1 MIVKLVR
8 YRIHRSDAPVVEAAV
23 RDFVSAVAEHERQ
36 TTYNTYRATN
46 GVSYVH
52 LMTFPDEG
60 AEQRHRGAAYTKAFV
75 DRLYPLCDAGP
86 TFSDLEPLASAG
98 V

>member
-8 YRIHRSDAPVVEAAV
+8 YKIQPSDAPVVEAAV

-36 TTYNTYRATN
+36 TTYHTFRAIH
-46 GVSYVH
+46 GGSYVH
-52 LMTFPDEG
+52 LMTFPDED

-75 DRLYPLCDAGP
+75 DRLYSLCEAGP
-86 TFSDLEPLASAG
+86 TFTDLEPLASVG

>member
-8 YRIHRSDAPVVEAAV
+8 YRIHPSDAPAVEAAV
-23 RDFVSAVAEHERQ
+23 HDFVSAVAEHERQ

-46 GVSYVH
+46 GSAYVH
-52 LMTFPDEG
+52 LMTFPDEE
-60 AEQRHRGAAYTKAFV
+60 AEERHRGAAYTKAFV
-75 DRLYPLCDAGP
+75 DRLYSLCEAGP
-86 TFSDLEPLASAG
+86 TFTDLEPLASVG

>member
-8 YRIHRSDAPVVEAAV
+8 YRIRRVDAPVVEDAV
-23 RDFVSAVAEHERQ
+23 RDFVSAVAEHERD
-36 TTYNTYRATN
+36 TTYSSYRATN

-52 LMTFPDEG
+52 LMSFPDEV
-60 AEQRHRGAAYTKAFV
+60 AEQRHRSAPYTKAFV

-86 TFSDLEPLASAG
+86 TFTDLEPLASAG

>member
-8 YRIHRSDAPVVEAAV
+8 YRIHRTDAPVVEAAV

-36 TTYNTYRATN
+36 TTYSAYRATN